1 MAEPA
6 RGSTRRNVNL
16 PSESRPCLGE
26 KHHPFSS
33 GQHYYSHLIRGVTSC
48 PQLRTILDR
57 GVYAA
62 LDQSS
67 LPAFL
72 PHSSRLSHQVVSAR
86 AHGLERAPSG
96 PALAPPRCVSAHLQT
111 GLASAQRGVPPGCFS
126 HPACSWT
133 GRESSSS
140 LTLPA
145 PFAAMS
151 RDGEP
156 LHLVHVF
163 YSTPKGALC
172 QGVGYVGSCIE
183 LKRLVQLN
191 MIAFRTF

>member
-1 MAEPA
+1 MTEPVLRA
-6 RGSTRRNVNL
+6 LNMPTW
-16 PSESRPCLGE
+16 
-26 KHHPFSS
+26 
-33 GQHYYSHLIRGVTSC
+33 HLNAPNEIYRGVTSC

-57 GVYAA
+57 GVCAA

-96 PALAPPRCVSAHLQT
+96 PALAPPPCVSAHLQT

-133 GRESSSS
+133 GRESTSS

-156 LHLVHVF
+156 LHLVHMF

-172 QGVGYVGSCIE
+172 QDVGYVVS
-183 LKRLVQLN
+183 
-191 MIAFRTF
+191 RTRRPWPMPRYTR

>member
-62 LDQSS
+62 LAQSS

-86 AHGLERAPSG
+86 AHRLERAPSG
-96 PALAPPRCVSAHLQT
+96 PALAPPPCVSAHLQT

-145 PFAAMS
+145 PALPCREMENLS
-151 RDGEP
+151 ISYMCST
-156 LHLVHVF
+156 LHQKELFVKVLATSKLF
-163 YSTPKGALC
+163 RLDPKKI
-172 QGVGYVGSCIE
+172 S
-183 LKRLVQLN
+183 
-191 MIAFRTF
+191 